1 MVYEAFERI
10 RHSLRTVLFY
20 YFEESVQNKIYTN
33 SKIDNFSNN
42 WYNINVII
50 TKNTK
55 EKRTMRKIF
64 YRTIALVLACLTL
77 LPFVAV
83 TTSTKADAVYIYY
96 DDVHPSK
103 WYYVDVYYV
112 KDNHLMNGYSDH
124 LFGPEDLAS
133 RAMIATI
140 LWRLDGSPAPATAST
155 FSDIP
160 SDTWYSDP
168 VAWMQEVGLTNGSGN
183 NKFLP
188 NDNVTREELATF
200 FYRYAEYKG
209 YLEYD
214 PIMNDLAA
222 FKDTANISFW
232 AKDAMSWAVGEHIVN
247 GVGNEKLAPQKTAQR
262 CEIAAI
268 LKRFHS
274 TDFTR
279 KRLVYIEAG
288 GDPEKL
294 IMPLGCQSAIFWEHL
309 VVTGYYSDGS
319 VEPVPRQNK
328 DGYSWSISWN
338 AKDAMKLGPMEVT
351 IWAHYCYTTAIIT
364 VVDALPYTPIDVEA
378 AMEVANAHAAS
389 LGFTIDYTLVP
400 DNSQYYPPEDLS
412 VVYLDKYGGQE
423 CLIDA
428 ACEKMDTLY
437 DRAIR
442 WLPDEGKTAD
452 DIHYVHARCYIVFH
466 PETNGYWIYGLYN

>member
-1 MVYEAFERI
+1 
-10 RHSLRTVLFY
+10 
-20 YFEESVQNKIYTN
+20 
-33 SKIDNFSNN
+33 
-42 WYNINVII
+42 
-50 TKNTK
+50 
-55 EKRTMRKIF
+55 MRKIF

-77 LPFVAV
+77 LPFVAI

-140 LWRLDGSPAPATAST
+140 LWRLDGSPAPAEAST

-160 SDTWYSDP
+160 SGTWYSDP

-188 NDNVTREELATF
+188 NNNVTREELATF

-209 YLEYD
+209 FLNYY
-214 PIMNDLAA
+214 PITSDLQEFND
-222 FKDTANISFW
+222 TSSISSW
-232 AKDAMSWAVGEHIVN
+232 AKDAMSWMVGEFIIN
-247 GVGNEKLAPQKTAQR
+247 GVGNGKLAPQKTAQR

-268 LKRFHS
+268 LKRFHI
-274 TDFTR
+274 TDFTE
-279 KRLVYIEAG
+279 KRLLYIEAT

-294 IMPLGCQSAIFWEHL
+294 LIPRYAESAVFWKHIT
-309 VVTGYYSDGS
+309 VTGYFNDGS
-319 VEPVPRQNK
+319 VEILPRLPKNEGDLHWWTDMP
-328 DGYSWSISWN
+328 DGGTRT
-338 AKDAMKLGPMEVT
+338 LGPMLVEV
-351 IWAHYCYTTAIIT
+351 WAHLCMTTITIT

-378 AMEVANAHAAS
+378 AMEAANAHAAS

-400 DNSQYYPPEDLS
+400 DNSQYYPPADLP
-412 VVYLDKYGGQE
+412 VVYLDKYGGQD

-428 ACEKMDTLY
+428 ACEEMDSLY
-437 DRAIR
+437 RLAVR
-442 WLPDEGKTAD
+442 WLADEGKTAD
-452 DIHYVHARCYIVFH
+452 DIHYVHARCYIVFY
-466 PETNGYWIYGLYN
+466 PEVNGYWIYSLYN